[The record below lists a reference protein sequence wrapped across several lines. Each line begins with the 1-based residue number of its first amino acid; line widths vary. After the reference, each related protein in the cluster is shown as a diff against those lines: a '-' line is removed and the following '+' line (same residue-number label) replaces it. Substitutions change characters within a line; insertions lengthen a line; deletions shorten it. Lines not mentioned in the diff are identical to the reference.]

1 MKLWFSAKY
10 TARIQPVWSQE
21 RSFIPRSLGDLGM
34 LWGVAEKLL
43 LNILGYATSLSRLIG
58 ATAYVSRKNKRGRQ
72 MQINLLCLPL
82 CFYAARGARLSLK
95 FSLLTLK
102 LFKSNFSAFSF
113 KLFLDIF
120 CNCFVS
126 LFFDYLRSVVY
137 NVFSFFKSKTC

>member
-1 MKLWFSAKY
+1 MVFSK
-10 TARIQPVWSQE
+10 THSKN
-21 RSFIPRSLGDLGM
+21 S
-34 LWGVAEKLL
+34 
-43 LNILGYATSLSRLIG
+43 TSLVAGKKLHPKVPGGPWDVVGSCRKVTLKYFRIRHEPF
-58 ATAYVSRKNKRGRQ
+58 APYRRYSYVSRKNKRGRQ